1 VSPGIVSQRIMPQA
15 GQPQPRRG
23 PQRRTLV
30 TSLLLILLA
39 VMIVRDILVRR
50 WSAERPPLS
59 GVTRRSL

>member
-1 VSPGIVSQRIMPQA
+1 MGQEIMPQA
-15 GQPQPRRG
+15 DRPDARRG

>member
-1 VSPGIVSQRIMPQA
+1 MPQA
-15 GQPQPRRG
+15 SGPEARRG

-39 VMIVRDILVRR
+39 VLIVRDILVRR
-50 WSAERPPLS
+50 WSAERAPPS

>member
-1 VSPGIVSQRIMPQA
+1 MPQA
-15 GQPQPRRG
+15 DRPDARRG

-50 WSAERPPLS
+50 WSVERPPLS

>member
-1 VSPGIVSQRIMPQA
+1 MIMPQSSR
-15 GQPQPRRG
+15 PQPRRG
-23 PQRRTLV
+23 QRPRTLV
-30 TSLLLILLA
+30 TSLLLIMLA

>member
-1 VSPGIVSQRIMPQA
+1 MPQA
-15 GQPQPRRG
+15 DRPDARRG

-39 VMIVRDILVRR
+39 AMIVRDILVRR

>member
-1 VSPGIVSQRIMPQA
+1 MPQA
-15 GQPQPRRG
+15 GRPQPGRG

-50 WSAERPPLS
+50 WSAERPPPS